1 MLYKA
6 INKFKII
13 IFPVIIILSL
23 FFGVA
28 SAYAEESG
36 TGESDILDKVISNAE
51 EAGNAD
57 VDGDVDGDSIKDG
70 YDNDGSAFSVA
81 QNLCYGVYD
90 AANFGWRLVR
100 HMLTDDSTYS
110 LSYNNGGQDI
120 NSIVR
125 TVVNILK
132 PFAFAFAYL
141 AWLVNV
147 MSSAAKYELMTAK
160 RGFQLLAGLVLIG
173 LWINFSLNV
182 CSALVNINSDMV
194 NAVLT
199 QTKEELSFGYQFKG
213 KVAEK
218 SGIWIIGWF
227 VDLMNAIF
235 NGEFV
240 FYILISLAMAVV
252 AIIVSIKLA
261 MRYLK
266 ISCLACV
273 SPLFFGFVVGEET
286 RPYFK
291 NFISEFINTVME
303 TLYMAIVYVIGLNWY
318 NHISGS
324 VSQKM
329 LDSVSAES
337 TFGSGSMPVMIFRG
351 VIIIAIGI
359 MMIKPPRIL
368 TDLIRR

>member
-51 EAGNAD
+51 EAGNATT
-57 VDGDVDGDSIKDG
+57 DG
-70 YDNDGSAFSVA
+70 YDNDGSAFDVISNFSYGIHDA
-81 QNLCYGVYD
+81 CNLGWKFVKLMLKGDSAYGLKY
-90 AANFGWRLVR
+90 
-100 HMLTDDSTYS
+100 TD
-110 LSYNNGGQDI
+110 GGQDI
-120 NSIVR
+120 NSIVT

-173 LWINFSLNV
+173 LWINLSLNI
-182 CSALVNINSDMV
+182 CSAIVNINSDMV
-194 NAVLT
+194 RVILD
-199 QTKEELSFGYQFKG
+199 QTSEELAYGSWYKNGG
-213 KVAEK
+213 EK
-218 SGIWIIGWF
+218 SSLWIIGWIVDF
-227 VDLMNAIF
+227 VSAIA
-235 NGEFV
+235 NSEFI
-240 FYILISLAMAVV
+240 FYIIISLAMTVV

-318 NHISGS
+318 NHT
-324 VSQKM
+324 
-329 LDSVSAES
+329 SAAEGEIITNLVEGNS
-337 TFGSGSMPVMIFRG
+337 TFGSSSQIPNMLFMAIV
-351 VIIIAIGI
+351 VIAIGV